1 LAVAKKKSRPS
12 KAASA
17 KGSIVGLSL
26 ALGAAC
32 LGGGYFA
39 GKNSEKVERNL
50 AALIDA
56 NNPGTPESQTPK
68 PDAPRAVR
76 DADKTEFARLLKGAV
91 SRPPESKSGEASA
104 AVNVV
109 PTPPIKPERAAREA
123 PQPAQ
128 LRTDVARLDASGSDS
143 VKLDFPHPP
152 APIAFTFLDKE
163 ISESSDDARVTL
175 SLNFE
180 NLAGKAIRAF
190 EGVVKLTDR
199 QDRKIYSSRIAVSA
213 LISEGGALRWDQQ
226 VDARKLDEKSRRL
239 VSEDRENLKAVFQ
252 VKKVFFVDGSVRDF
266 DARG

>member
-1 LAVAKKKSRPS
+1 MAVAKKKSRPS
-12 KAASA
+12 KASSA
-17 KGSIVGLSL
+17 TGSVVGLSL
-26 ALGAAC
+26 AVGAAC

-39 GKNSEKVERNL
+39 GKNSAKVERNL

-56 NNPGTPESQTPK
+56 NNAGTPESQTPK
-68 PDAPRAVR
+68 PETPRAMR
-76 DADKTEFARLLKGAV
+76 AGDKTEIARLLKSAV

-104 AVNVV
+104 AANVV
-109 PTPPIKPERAAREA
+109 PTPPIKPERAAGEA
-123 PQPAQ
+123 QQPAQ
-128 LRTDVARLDASGSDS
+128 PRTDMANRPDY

-163 ISESSDDARVTL
+163 TSESGDAARVTL

-190 EGVVKLTDR
+190 EGVVKLTDQ

-213 LISEGGALRWDQQ
+213 LISEGGALRWDQH
-226 VDARKLDEKSRRL
+226 VDARKLDDKSRRL
-239 VSEDRENLKAVFQ
+239 VSEERENLKAVFQ